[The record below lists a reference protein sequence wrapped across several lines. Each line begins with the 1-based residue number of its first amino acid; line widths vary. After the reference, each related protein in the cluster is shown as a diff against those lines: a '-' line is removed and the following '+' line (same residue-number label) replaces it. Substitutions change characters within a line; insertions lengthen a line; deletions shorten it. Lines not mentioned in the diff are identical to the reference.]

1 MVIIE
6 VGNRLEVE
14 MQMDERIWEQLL
26 DIQSKGQ
33 FVFYFVGGCVRDLC
47 YGIHSRDID
56 IVFEGDAIEL
66 FELLNHEFGKKNI
79 QKSNLDTLSIYG
91 DYFEF
96 DFASPRK
103 DEYPSQNGMPKITSA
118 TIKEDLSR
126 RDFTVN
132 TGYMEFSDLTI
143 RWFKG
148 ESPDLKQIVSKIR
161 YAHPMFEPDIHNRK
175 LRIIHDRSFEED
187 PSRLLRAVKYMTF
200 LKLELDRES
209 EVLFKVALKE
219 KRIERLDKAR
229 YMRIIWDYIHFD
241 HADELMNKLDG
252 YNLLPEQLRYK
263 DLVQRIVAMRSRWQ
277 CETLDSKVVVFVV
290 MFKEFKALMK
300 TLGHLLN
307 RIVKEMEL
315 IIEGIDGISS
325 GDAIKKR
332 YLAYKILYN
341 KKIESI
347 ACASLICGDSKWIE
361 LYMTELSH
369 VKIHLTGSDLKR
381 IGIYEGPRIG
391 ELKEELLIYKL
402 YENPEM
408 DIEGEIKW
416 IESAKNETGN

>member
-14 MQMDERIWEQLL
+14 MHMDERIWEQLL

-56 IVFEGDAIEL
+56 IVFEGDADEL
-66 FELLNHEFGKKNI
+66 FEKLSPKLEKTNI
-79 QKSNLDTLSIYG
+79 QRSNLATLSIYG

-103 DEYPSQNGMPKITSA
+103 DEYPNQNGMPRIVEA
-118 TIKEDLSR
+118 TVEEDLSR

-132 TGYMEFSDLTI
+132 TGYLEFSVQTI
-143 RWFKG
+143 NWFKG
-148 ESPDLKQIVSKIR
+148 ESPDLKQIMSKMR
-161 YAHPMFEPDIHNRK
+161 YAHPMYERDIQNKK
-175 LRIIHDRSFEED
+175 LRILHDQSFEED
-187 PSRLLRAVKYMTF
+187 PSRLLRAVKYQTF
-200 LKLELDRES
+200 LKLELDQES
-209 EVLFKVALKE
+209 EVRFKAALDE
-219 KRIERLDKAR
+219 RRIDRLDKAR

-241 HADELMNKLDG
+241 HANGLMIKLDE
-252 YNLLPEQLRYK
+252 YNLLPGQHRYI
-263 DLVQRIVAMRSRWQ
+263 DLIERVESMKSEWL
-277 CETLDSKVVVFVV
+277 CEAIDLKTVVFIA
-290 MFKEFKALMK
+290 MFYEFKEQMK

-307 RIVKEMEL
+307 GIVKEMEFIL
-315 IIEGIDGISS
+315 EGIDRISS
-325 GDAIKKR
+325 GDAPKKR
-332 YLAYKILYN
+332 YLTYKILYN
-341 KKIESI
+341 KKVESI
-347 ACASLICGDSKWIE
+347 ACANLLSGDSEWIR

-369 VKIHLTGSDLKR
+369 VKVHLTGGDLKR
-381 IGIYEGPRIG
+381 IGIHEGPRIG

-402 YENPEM
+402 NENPEM
-408 DIEGEIKW
+408 DIEGEIRW

>member
-56 IVFEGDAIEL
+56 IVFEGDVVEL
-66 FELLNHEFGKKNI
+66 FELLSPELGKKNI

-96 DFASPRK
+96 DLASPRK

-118 TIKEDLSR
+118 TVKEDLSR

-132 TGYMEFSDLTI
+132 TGYMEFSDQTI

-148 ESPDLKQIVSKIR
+148 ESPDLKQIMSKII
-161 YAHPMFEPDIHNRK
+161 YAHPMFEPDIQNRK
-175 LRIIHDRSFEED
+175 LRIIHDQSFEED

-209 EVLFKVALKE
+209 EVFFKVALKE
-219 KRIERLDKAR
+219 RRIERLDKAR
-229 YMRIIWDYIHFD
+229 YMRIIWDYIHFE
-241 HADELMNKLDG
+241 HADELMNKLHG
-252 YNLLPEQLRYK
+252 YNLLPEQHRYK
-263 DLVQRIVAMRSRWQ
+263 DLVQRIVAMKSKWK
-277 CETLDSKVVVFVV
+277 CETIDSKVVVFVV
-290 MFKEFKALMK
+290 MFQEFKEQMK

-325 GDAIKKR
+325 GDATKKR

-347 ACASLICGDSKWIE
+347 TCANLISGDSKWID

-369 VKIHLTGSDLKR
+369 VKIHLTGSDIKR
-381 IGIYEGPRIG
+381 IGIHEGPRIG

-408 DIEGEIKW
+408 SIEGEIKW